1 MVLRSSV
8 RYLGAVDG
16 WCCWRRRANHHTTNT
31 LSEHGNGTARSGSAS
46 NSPTRRQG
54 RSLALM
60 AEDTDR
66 GCLVLFGGVAYRRQ
80 YCDTWEYGPD
90 RP

>member
-1 MVLRSSV
+1 MASDQHFVQEHWQW
-8 RYLGAVDG
+8 DG
-16 WCCWRRRANHHTTNT
+16 QKWECLQFAN
-31 LSEHGNGTARSGSAS
+31 A
-46 NSPTRRQG
+46 PPG
-54 RSLALM
+54 RCLALM

-90 RP
+90 KP